1 MQKVYTDI
9 IQIAGDVI
17 TVEAEGVG
25 YSDIAEVATQRGR
38 SLAQVIRLSGR
49 RVDLQVFAGSKGIS
63 TGDKVRFLG
72 HPMRIATGGDLLGRI
87 FNGSGLPLDKGPL
100 LSDNLTDI
108 AGPPV
113 NPVKRII
120 PNKMIRTGIPMIDV
134 FNSLVES
141 QKLPIFSIAG
151 EPYNELLARIAIQA
165 EVDIIILGGMGLK
178 YDDYLFFRD
187 TLETHGA
194 LSKCVFFI
202 HTAADP
208 TVECLLVPDISLA
221 VAENFALEG
230 KRVLVLLT
238 DMTNFCDALKE
249 ISITMEQVPSNRGY
263 PGDLYSQ
270 LASRYEK
277 AVDFD
282 TAGSITILAAT
293 TMPGDDVTHPVP
305 DNTGY
310 ITEGQFY
317 LKDSVI
323 EPFGSL
329 SRLKQQV
336 NGKTRADHRTVMDT
350 MIQLFAQY
358 RSTLEKRAMGFQMSS
373 WDKKLLK
380 YGALF
385 EKEMLSLEVNI
396 PLEQALDLGWRLM
409 AESFSPE
416 ETGIKMSIIEKYWP
430 KAGTVPAKA

>member
-1 MQKVYTDI
+1 MQKVYTHI

-17 TVEAEGVG
+17 TVEADGVG
-25 YSDIAEVATQRGR
+25 YNDVAQISVRQGI
-38 SLAQVIRLSGR
+38 SLAQVIRIDDKKVS
-49 RVDLQVFAGSKGIS
+49 LQIFAGSRGIS
-63 TGDKVRFLG
+63 TGDQVRFLG
-72 HPMRIATGGDLLGRI
+72 HPMRVATGDNLLGRI
-87 FNGSGLPLDKGPL
+87 FNGSGMPLDHGPQ
-100 LSDNLTDI
+100 LSDNLIDI
-108 AGPPV
+108 SGPPV
-113 NPVKRII
+113 NPVKRVI

-151 EPYNELLARIAIQA
+151 QPYNELLSRIAIQA
-165 EVDIIILGGMGLK
+165 EIDIIILGGMGLK
-178 YDDYLFFRD
+178 YDDYLFFKE
-187 TLETHGA
+187 TLNKHGA
-194 LSKCVFFI
+194 LSRSIFFM
-202 HTAADP
+202 HTASDP
-208 TVECLLVPDISLA
+208 VVECLLVPDMALA
-221 VAENFALEG
+221 VAEDFALKG
-230 KRVLVLLT
+230 KRVLVLLS
-238 DMTNFCDALKE
+238 DMTNFADALKE

-310 ITEGQFY
+310 ITEGQLY
-317 LKDSVI
+317 LKDAVI

-336 NGKTRADHRTVMDT
+336 NGKTRPDHRTIMDA
-350 MIQLFAQY
+350 MIQLFADY
-358 RSTLEKRAMGFQMSS
+358 RQTVEKQSMGFQMSL

-380 YGALF
+380 YGELF
-385 EKEMLSLEVNI
+385 EKHMISLKVNI
-396 PLEQALDLGWRLM
+396 PLEKALDLGWHIL
-409 AESFSPE
+409 AESFTPE
-416 ETGIKMSIIEKYWP
+416 ETGIKKSMIEEYWP
-430 KAGTVPAKA
+430 K

>member
-1 MQKVYTDI
+1 VHKVYTNI

-17 TVEAEGVG
+17 TVEADGVG
-25 YSDIAEVATQRGR
+25 YMEIAQVMAKAGV
-38 SLAQVIRLSGR
+38 SLAQVIRIDGK
-49 RVDLQVFAGSKGIS
+49 RVSLQVFAGSRGIS
-63 TGDKVRFLG
+63 TGDQVRFLG
-72 HPMRIATGGDLLGRI
+72 HPMRVASGENLIGRI
-87 FNGSGLPLDKGPL
+87 FNGSGEPMDRGPQL
-100 LSDNLTDI
+100 GENLVDI
-108 AGPPV
+108 GGPSV

-120 PNKMIRTGIPMIDV
+120 PRRMIRTNIPMIDV

-141 QKLPIFSIAG
+141 QKLPVFSIAG
-151 EPYNELLARIAIQA
+151 EPYNALLARIAIQA
-165 EVDIIILGGMGLK
+165 QVDIIILGGMGLK

-187 TLETHGA
+187 TLEENGA
-194 LSKCVFFI
+194 LSRAIFFI

-208 TVECLLVPDISLA
+208 TVECLLVPDLSLA
-221 VAENFALEG
+221 VAEQFALAG

-249 ISITMEQVPSNRGY
+249 VSITMEQVPSNRGY

-317 LKDSVI
+317 LKNKVI

-336 NGKTRADHRTVMDT
+336 NGDTRDDHRTIMDT
-350 MIQLFAQY
+350 MIQLFASY
-358 RSTLEKRAMGFQMSS
+358 RETLEKQAMGFQMSN
-373 WDKKLLK
+373 WDKKLLH
-380 YGALF
+380 YGGLF
-385 EKEMLSLEVNI
+385 ESQMMSLEVNI
-396 PLEQALDLGWRLM
+396 SLEKALDRGWEIL
-409 AESFSPE
+409 AECFSPE
-416 ETGIKMSIIEKYWP
+416 ETGIKKALIEKYWP
-430 KAGTVPAKA
+430 SKK

>member
-1 MQKVYTDI
+1 MHKVYTNI
-9 IQIAGDVI
+9 IQISGDVI
-17 TVEAEGVG
+17 TVEAEDIA
-25 YSDIAEVATQRGR
+25 YLDIAEVSTRQGV
-38 SLAQVIRLSGR
+38 SLAQVIRMDDKKVS
-49 RVDLQVFAGSKGIS
+49 LQVFAGSRGIS

-72 HPMRIATGGDLLGRI
+72 HPMRVASGEDLLGRI
-87 FNGSGLPLDKGPL
+87 FSGNGKPLDKGPA
-100 LSDNLTDI
+100 LSQNLIDI
-108 AGPPV
+108 GGPPA

-120 PNKMIRTGIPMIDV
+120 PNKMVHTGIPMIDV

-165 EVDIIILGGMGLK
+165 KVDIIILGGMGLK

-187 TLETHGA
+187 TLEEHGA
-194 LSKCVFFI
+194 LSRSIFFI
-202 HTAADP
+202 HTASDP

-221 VAENFALEG
+221 VAEDFALKG
-230 KRVLVLLT
+230 KRVLALLT

-263 PGDLYSQ
+263 PGDLYTQ

-282 TAGSITILAAT
+282 GAGSITILAAT

-317 LKDSVI
+317 LKNKVI

-336 NGKTRADHRTVMDT
+336 NGKTRPDHRTIMDT
-350 MIQLFAQY
+350 MIQLFASY
-358 RSTLEKRAMGFQMSS
+358 RESLEKQAMGFQMSA
-373 WDKKLLK
+373 WDRKLLN
-380 YGALF
+380 YGRIF
-385 EKEMLSLEVNI
+385 EKEMMSLEVNI
-396 PLEQALDLGWRLM
+396 PLTRALDLGWEIL
-409 AESFSPE
+409 AECFTPE
-416 ETGIKMSIIEKYWP
+416 ETGIKKSLITQYWP
-430 KAGTVPAKA
+430 K

>member
-1 MQKVYTDI
+1 MNKVYTHI

-25 YSDIAEVATQRGR
+25 YMDIAEVTTRRGV
-38 SLAQVIRLSGR
+38 SLAQVIRLDGKKVS
-49 RVDLQVFAGSKGIS
+49 LQVFNGSRGIS

-72 HPMRIATGGDLLGRI
+72 HPMRIATGDNLLGRI
-87 FNGSGLPLDKGPL
+87 FNGSGQPLDNKPPL
-100 LSDNLTDI
+100 SENVVDI
-108 AGPPV
+108 GGPPV
-113 NPVKRII
+113 NPVKRVI
-120 PNKMIRTGIPMIDV
+120 PNKMIRTGLPMIDV
-134 FNSLVES
+134 FNSLVVS

-151 EPYNELLARIAIQA
+151 EPYNPLLARIAIQA

-187 TLETHGA
+187 TLEEQGA
-194 LSKCVFFI
+194 LARSIFFI

-221 VAENFALEG
+221 VAEQFALNG

-238 DMTNFCDALKE
+238 DMTNFADALKE

-270 LASRYEK
+270 LAARYEK

-282 TAGSITILAAT
+282 TAGSITTLAVT

-317 LKDSVI
+317 LKNKVI

-336 NGKTRADHRTVMDT
+336 NGLTRSDHRTIMDS
-350 MIQLFAQY
+350 MIQLFASY
-358 RSTLEKRAMGFQMSS
+358 RETLEKRAMGFQMSN
-373 WDKKLLK
+373 WDKKLLH
-380 YGALF
+380 YGGLF
-385 EKEMLSLEVNI
+385 EKEMMSLEVNI
-396 PLEQALDLGWRLM
+396 SLEKALDRGWQIL
-409 AESFSPE
+409 AECFSPE
-416 ETGIKMSIIEKYWP
+416 ETGIKKSMIEPYWP
-430 KAGTVPAKA
+430 KK

>member
-1 MQKVYTDI
+1 MHKVYTHI
-9 IQIAGDVI
+9 IRIAGDVI

-25 YSDIAEVATQRGR
+25 YSEIAQVYTQRGL
-38 SLAQVIRLSGR
+38 SLAQVIRMDGKQVS
-49 RVDLQVFAGSKGIS
+49 LQVFAGSRGIS

-72 HPMRIATGGDLLGRI
+72 HPMRISSGNDLLGRI
-87 FNGSGLPLDKGPL
+87 FNGSGLPLDKGPA
-100 LSDNLTDI
+100 LSENLIDI
-108 AGPPV
+108 GGPPV

-120 PNKMIRTGIPMIDV
+120 PNKMVRTGIPMIDV

-165 EVDIIILGGMGLK
+165 EVDIIILGGLGLK

-187 TLETHGA
+187 TLQEHGA
-194 LSKCVFFI
+194 LARSIFFI

-221 VAENFALEG
+221 VAEQFALAG
-230 KRVLVLLT
+230 KRILVLLS

-270 LASRYEK
+270 LAARYEK

-317 LKDSVI
+317 LKNKVI

-336 NGKTRADHRTVMDT
+336 NGKTRDDHRTIMNT
-350 MIQLFAQY
+350 MIQLFASY
-358 RSTLEKRAMGFQMSS
+358 RETLEKQAMGFQMSN
-373 WDKKLLK
+373 WDRKLLK
-380 YGALF
+380 YGRIF
-385 EKEMLSLEVNI
+385 EKDLMSLEVNI
-396 PLEQALDLGWRLM
+396 SLEQALDKGWQIL
-409 AESFSPE
+409 AGCFSPE
-416 ETGIKMSIIEKYWP
+416 ETGIQKSTIEKHWP
-430 KAGTVPAKA
+430 KG